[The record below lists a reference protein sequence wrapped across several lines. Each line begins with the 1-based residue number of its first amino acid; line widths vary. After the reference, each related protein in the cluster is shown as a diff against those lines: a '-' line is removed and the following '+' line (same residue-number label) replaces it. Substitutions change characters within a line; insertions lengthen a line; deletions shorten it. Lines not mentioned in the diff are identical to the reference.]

1 MKKSPCKAAPGEAS
15 AQPERQPLVP
25 QGSKLERG
33 GIGGEIPTQSG
44 LSVEGRP
51 RGGGDPRVA
60 YRSRAVRDDICS
72 KMSCGKVKVICG
84 GCRKIWHHDG
94 SRMICGKGESEMWR
108 LRKI

>member
-1 MKKSPCKAAPGEAS
+1 MAPGETS

-60 YRSRAVRDDICS
+60 HRSRAVLDDVCS
-72 KMSCGKVKVICG
+72 KMICG
-84 GCRKIWHHDG
+84 EGESDLWRLQKIWHHDG
-94 SRMICGKGESEMWR
+94 SKMICGKDE
-108 LRKI
+108 K